1 MRAGTATA
9 VARPIYYDRAPVP
22 TVIAY
27 NATVG
32 PHGQT
37 TRASYTVPTGKKAFI
52 ESLFA
57 FVQRAAAATAAG
69 NQFGIIGYTPAS
81 AAYAD
86 IAAPVVNSN
95 TVGTSQALTLTNFGM
110 MAAGD
115 AIFLQTVDNSTGGT
129 GWHLQSCK
137 FNVFDA

>member
-9 VARPIYYDRAPVP
+9 VARPIYYDRAAVP
-22 TVIAY
+22 KVLAY
-27 NATVG
+27 NATVA

-57 FVQRAAAATAAG
+57 FIQRASAATAAG
-69 NQFGIIGYTPAS
+69 NQFGIIGYTPS
-81 AAYAD
+81 GGAYAD
-86 IAAPVVNSN
+86 IAAPVVQSN
-95 TVGTSQALTLTNFGM
+95 ALGTSQALTLTNFGM
-110 MAAGD
+110 MVAGD
-115 AIFLQTVDNSTGGT
+115 VIFLQTVDNSTGGT

-137 FNVFDA
+137 FNEFDA